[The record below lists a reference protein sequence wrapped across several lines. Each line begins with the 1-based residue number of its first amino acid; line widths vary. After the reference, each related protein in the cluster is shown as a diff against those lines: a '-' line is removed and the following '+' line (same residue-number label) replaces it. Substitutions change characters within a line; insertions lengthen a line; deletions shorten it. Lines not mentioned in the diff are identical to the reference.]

1 MYARVW
7 YQHLSKNE
15 MNYSQHTRNELWQ
28 VIDAIGNLHLTAKES
43 AVMDEV
49 NNILIESNDLTAWVR
64 INQISRLV
72 SPFESDLSESLTKQL
87 GRLISILNK
96 EQEQAF

>member
-1 MYARVW
+1 
-7 YQHLSKNE
+7 
-15 MNYSQHTRNELWQ
+15 MNYSQQTRQQLWQ
-28 VIDAIGNLHLTAKES
+28 VIDTINQLPLTSKES

-64 INQISRLV
+64 INQISSLV
-72 SPFESDLSESLTKQL
+72 SPYKSELSEVFTKQL
-87 GRLISILNK
+87 GRFISILNK